1 MSRKRKNS
9 TKSNTIN
16 TVMDSQQPPLFQ
28 PDLRHLVLVLAVA
41 LFIRLF
47 YLHQAKSDILSSHLV
62 IDAKFYDD
70 WARQIAGGDWFGK
83 TVFYQDPLYAY
94 FLAFLYK
101 VWGHSLSF
109 VRICQAV
116 LDTGTVALIYV
127 LAKRLFNP
135 LVGLVSAALVAG
147 LSPMVYYVGLLDK
160 TTISVF
166 LIAAAV
172 AITAKA
178 IGEKKLVLYAA
189 GGAAFG
195 VSALARGNMLVVAA
209 AVLLWIMIDHGFRE
223 VVSGLKRGACFGLG
237 VLTIVGSVALRNY
250 IVGHDV
256 VLITANPGLNFFIG
270 NNPYTIG
277 QYTEPPFLRGIPEY
291 EYEDAQVAAEKIS
304 GKTFARSSEVS
315 RYWFGQGL
323 NFILRDKGKWLVL
336 SARKIFLA
344 LNGFEIA
351 ETYSYYYF
359 RDKYWSLS
367 LAASTYGLIAPV
379 GLVGAILL
387 LFRGNL
393 NILHVFAAFYLLSLV
408 AFFVTSRYRI
418 PLTIAWA
425 PFAGW
430 LLVECWNKRRNA
442 AFMLGITPV
451 LLGALLFS
459 HWQPAWIKERVVL
472 PTLSTAH
479 AVAGYIHMGLNDDE
493 NAIRELEMA
502 RRANPDAD
510 VSYVYLGELYLK
522 RGDMNAA
529 LSNYE
534 QALRLNPQQ
543 DDAWGGV
550 GQIYFNRK
558 DYQRAAIAFENA
570 LRIHPNDDAYRKNLD
585 LVRKILKSR

>member
-1 MSRKRKNS
+1 MSRKRKNY
-9 TKSNTIN
+9 TKSNAVCTEAS
-16 TVMDSQQPPLFQ
+16 SQESPLFQ
-28 PDLRHLVLVLAVA
+28 PDLRHLVPVLAVA
-41 LFIRLF
+41 LGIRLF
-47 YLHQAKSDILSSHLV
+47 YLHQAKSDVLSGHLV

-70 WARQIAGGDWFGK
+70 WARQIAGGDWLGK

-94 FLAFLYK
+94 FLACLYK
-101 VWGHSLSF
+101 AWGHSLPF
-109 VRICQAV
+109 VRTCQAV
-116 LDTGTVALIYV
+116 LDTGTVALIYF

-160 TTISVF
+160 TTISIF
-166 LIAAAV
+166 LITAAL
-172 AITAKA
+172 AITSKA
-178 IGEKKLVLYAA
+178 IGEKRLVLYAV

-195 VSALARGNMLVVAA
+195 VSALSRGNMLVVAA
-209 AVLLWIMIDHGFRE
+209 AVLLWIVIAHGFRE
-223 VVSGLKRGACFGLG
+223 VVSGLKRGMCFGLG
-237 VLTIVGSVALRNY
+237 VMTIVGAVALRNY
-250 IVGHDV
+250 IVGHDA

-291 EYEDAQVAAEKIS
+291 EYEDAQIAAEKYS

-315 RYWFGQGL
+315 RYWFGQGFD
-323 NFILRDKGKWLVL
+323 FILRDKKKWLVL

-359 RDKYWSLS
+359 REKYWALS
-367 LAASTYGLIAPV
+367 LAAITYGLVAPI
-379 GLVGAILL
+379 GLVGAIIL
-387 LFRGNL
+387 LFRRNS
-393 NILHVFAAFYLLSLV
+393 NILHIFTSFYLLSLV
-408 AFFVTSRYRI
+408 AFFVTSRYRT
-418 PLTIAWA
+418 PLAIAWA

-430 LLVECWNKRRNA
+430 LLVEFWNKRRSA
-442 AFMLGITPV
+442 AFIVGIAPV
-451 LLGALLFS
+451 LVGSIFFS
-459 HWQPAWIKERVVL
+459 HWQPAWIKERVVS

-479 AVAGYIHMGLNDDE
+479 AVAGYIYMNLNDEE
-493 NAIRELEMA
+493 NAIKELEIA
-502 RRANPDAD
+502 KRANPDAD

-522 RGDMNAA
+522 LGDMNAA

-570 LRIHPNDDAYRKNLD
+570 LRIHPNDDAYRKNLN
-585 LVRKILKSR
+585 LVREILRSR